1 MAAASSPGVTAADIG
16 RVAADPQAWRGP
28 SLQLIYDTAPIGLA
42 FLSTDCRYIH
52 LNQRLTEI
60 CGLSVEAHLGRYVRD
75 CVPALADAVEAIV
88 RSVVETGEPVTGIEV
103 AGQRPGVTDERSWVT
118 YWHPVVGP
126 DGAVVGVNVAAEEI
140 TERKRAE
147 AATRTSEQQFQTL
160 TDAIPQLVW
169 MSDAKGRIF
178 WFSHQLE
185 AFSATPTAE
194 LRDQDWLAVL
204 RPEAGHEAWA
214 RALEAGAAFEMEL
227 DLCGRTGPPRPFLS
241 RIVPLRTP
249 DGGLYRWIGAHIEI
263 SELREREA
271 HIRFI
276 ADELSHRTKNLLAVV
291 TGIARRTA
299 RGSDDVAQ
307 FLPSFSARLSALS
320 QCHDLLVRDHW
331 YGSPISDLVAAQ
343 LKPFGELNQG
353 RIEAGGP
360 PMVLRP
366 NAVQHLGLAIHE
378 LATNAAK
385 HGALS
390 NETGLVS
397 VGWDLDRP
405 SQTAQVRWAE
415 RGGPLVAPP
424 ARRGFGHVVIDQIV
438 PRALAGRGTVEYHPE
453 GVRWTF
459 EFPFDEEAPPDLFAA
474 ARLAGWKALRGS

>member
-1 MAAASSPGVTAADIG
+1 MAAASIPGVTAAEVASG
-16 RVAADPQAWRGP
+16 AADPHGWRGP

-42 FLSTDCRYIH
+42 YLSPDCRYIH

-60 CGLSVEAHLGRYVRD
+60 CGLSVESHLGRHVRD

-88 RSVVETGEPVTGIEV
+88 RSVVETGEPVTGVEV
-103 AGQRPGVTDERSWVT
+103 AGQRPGVTDERYWVT
-118 YWHPVVGP
+118 YWHPVRGP

-147 AATRTSEQQFQTL
+147 AAT
-160 TDAIPQLVW
+160 
-169 MSDAKGRIF
+169 K
-178 WFSHQLE
+178 
-185 AFSATPTAE
+185 
-194 LRDQDWLAVL
+194 
-204 RPEAGHEAWA
+204 
-214 RALEAGAAFEMEL
+214 
-227 DLCGRTGPPRPFLS
+227 
-241 RIVPLRTP
+241 
-249 DGGLYRWIGAHIEI
+249 
-263 SELREREA
+263 EREA

-320 QCHDLLVRDHW
+320 QCHDLLVRDNW

-343 LKPFGELNQG
+343 LKPFGEVNQG
-353 RIEAGGP
+353 RIEADGP
-360 PMVLRP
+360 AMVLKP

-405 SQTAQVRWAE
+405 SHTAQVRWSE
-415 RGGPLVAPP
+415 RDGPPVAPP
-424 ARRGFGHVVIDQIV
+424 ERHGFGHVVIDEIV
-438 PRALAGRGTVEYHPE
+438 PRALAGRGTVEYRPE

-459 EFPFDEEAPPDLFAA
+459 EFPFDEEAPPDLFAG
-474 ARLAGWKALRGS
+474 ARLAGWKALRES